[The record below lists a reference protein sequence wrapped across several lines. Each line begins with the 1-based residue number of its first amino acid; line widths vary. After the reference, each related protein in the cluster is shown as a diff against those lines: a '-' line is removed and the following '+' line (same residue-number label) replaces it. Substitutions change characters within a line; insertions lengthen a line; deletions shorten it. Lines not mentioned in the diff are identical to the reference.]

1 MAKKITPILFRAGI
15 TRLWVHGCLPIY
27 KQQLFKLR
35 NWLYRLT
42 VFWFKK
48 KRYFVLAFRTFLYC
62 DMIFIQLII
71 FKIRTKYR
79 YFVRYY
85 KRLENFQKR
94 RQFSFRRNLKWA
106 VSIARNGYAN
116 LTARTE
122 QLNRQFPGIQHEKI
136 RLEKINKIK
145 FRSQKSTKEFCRKMA
160 QFRFSKFF
168 YSKTW
173 TKKFFH
179 NLLVLQETQL
189 ACNYNREQETLINHV
204 WDINVNILYY
214 FTQTL
219 LINLSQ
225 AIYTALNLHYKNR
238 EKIRFNFS
246 LKSAQKG
253 KKQISIKKQASYK
266 SLLNKLPF
274 TPITFYKKIIIFC
287 YIFILNQKLKFDNN
301 NKAFKSFMDMIINLS
316 KRQNYLKKFYTF
328 HISFKKWKRRLSII
342 LKIIQKIYK
351 KYFLYFYY
359 ISQYILGINYYLLYA
374 SKKLA
379 ILWRSFRAHLRVTTK
394 IRPGMRGTNEWL
406 LAFNNVTLPIY
417 TIEKGTSG
425 FSQLRKM
432 AHQTFRIITFNK
444 NLYGFYRSLI
454 LKNNL
459 RVLAK
464 TYLKWFWYMCF
475 KQVQKKL
482 KVNVNSNEHKNTKRT
497 RKSNWT
503 LYFPC
508 LLKQHIKKRYPLRK
522 IQFKFLPCVLHR
534 IIIDFNIIGEF
545 YRQSAILF
553 ILGRLCCWRVFHLRY
568 SKKML
573 EVQKIKKSGDNVAH
587 KIKELTKLWLY
598 SWKPLKINQH
608 GNRSLKSIL
617 YTLKKEY
624 TFRIYEFNRAVF
636 YQFVWGIQSLSHSHF
651 GIRKLTL
658 NRNLYNLF
666 GRVFGFSS
674 AFGLRSEHIHSTTQ
688 LENHSNLWNSQINI
702 LLATHII
709 KLYYY
714 NILLIFSRA
723 MKKEY
728 QIFYAK
734 FGLRWWRGHYISA
747 TDAIFIGLK
756 TNTPLLLAQ
765 YLSRAL
771 KYSKKHRP
779 VIKFFRLMMRH
790 VLMQGLTF
798 IGLRVKINGRLN
810 IHKSKRSVHLYI
822 TKKETKMNKINQ
834 KVNYALTHAFT
845 KHGVV
850 GIKIWLYYDQHISL
864 EE

>member
-1 MAKKITPILFRAGI
+1 MAKKITPILFRAGV
-15 TRLWVHGCLPIY
+15 TRLWMHGCLPIY

-48 KRYFVLAFRTFLYC
+48 RRYFVIAFRTFLYC
-62 DMIFIQLII
+62 DIIFIQLII
-71 FKIRTKYR
+71 FKVRTKYR

-85 KRLENFQKR
+85 KRLINFQKR
-94 RQFSFRRNLKWA
+94 RQFDFRRNLKWA
-106 VSIARNGYAN
+106 FSIARNGYAN

-122 QLNRQFPGIQHEKI
+122 QLNRQFPGMQHEKI
-136 RLEKINKIK
+136 RIEKINKIK
-145 FRSQKSTKEFCRKMA
+145 FRSQKSTKAFCHKMA

-168 YSKTW
+168 YSRAW

-189 ACNYNREQETLINHV
+189 ACNYDQKQEVLINYV

-214 FTQTL
+214 FTHAL
-219 LINLSQ
+219 LVNLSQ
-225 AIYTALNLHYKNR
+225 VIYTALNRHFKNR
-238 EKIRFNFS
+238 EKIKLNFFLGS
-246 LKSAQKG
+246 NQKN
-253 KKQISIKKQASYK
+253 KKQICIKKRK
-266 SLLNKLPF
+266 FHTNLLNKKLVIS
-274 TPITFYKKIIIFC
+274 TAFYRKIIIFC
-287 YIFILNQKLKFDNN
+287 YMHTLNKTLKHNDYYKTLKF
-301 NKAFKSFMDMIINLS
+301 FINMSTNQL
-316 KRQNYLKKFYTF
+316 KRSNYLKRFYTF
-328 HISFKKWKRRLSII
+328 PAPFKKWKILLSVIFN
-342 LKIIQKIYK
+342 IIQQKYK
-351 KYFLYFYY
+351 RYFYY

-379 ILWRSFRAHLRVTTK
+379 ILWRSFRTHMRVTTK
-394 IRPGMRGTNEWL
+394 MRSGMRGTNEWL
-406 LAFNNVTLPIY
+406 LTFNNVTLPIY
-417 TIEKGTSG
+417 TIEKGTSN
-425 FSQLRKM
+425 FSKLKKV

-444 NLYGFYRSLI
+444 NLCGFYRSII

-459 RVLAK
+459 RILAK

-475 KQVQKKL
+475 KRVQKKL
-482 KVNVNSNEHKNTKRT
+482 KINLNSHRHKN
-497 RKSNWT
+497 RKSVIKNNWA

-508 LLKQHIKKRYPLRK
+508 LLKQQGKKRNPFRK
-522 IQFKFLPCVLHR
+522 IQFKFLPCTLRR
-534 IIIDFNIIGEF
+534 IIINFNLIGEF

-553 ILGRLCCWRVFHLRY
+553 ILGRLCCWQVFHLYY
-568 SKKML
+568 SKKLL
-573 EVQKIKKSGDNVAH
+573 EIQKIKKSGDNVVH
-587 KIKELTKLWLY
+587 KIKELTNLWLY
-598 SWKPLKINQH
+598 SWKSLKINQH
-608 GNRSLKSIL
+608 GNRPLKSIL
-617 YTLKKEY
+617 HTLKKEY
-624 TFRIYEFNRAVF
+624 TLRIYEFHRAIF

-651 GIRKLTL
+651 GIRKLTS

-674 AFGLRSEHIHSTTQ
+674 VFGLRSEHIHSTIQ
-688 LENHSNLWNSQINI
+688 SENHSNLLDSQLNI
-702 LLATHII
+702 LLATHLI

-714 NILLIFSRA
+714 NVLLIFSRA

-728 QIFYAK
+728 QTFYAK

-747 TDAIFIGLK
+747 TDAIYIGLK